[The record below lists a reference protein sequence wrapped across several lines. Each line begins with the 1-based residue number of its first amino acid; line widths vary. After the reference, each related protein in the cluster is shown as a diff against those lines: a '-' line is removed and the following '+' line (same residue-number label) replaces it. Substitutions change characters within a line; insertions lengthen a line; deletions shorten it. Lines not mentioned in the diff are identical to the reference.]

1 MSDRLERF
9 LCSTKRRYLLGLFG
23 AGLALVLGVLATN
36 SSLSAKDL
44 RVPKVYNATK
54 EWSASQS
61 RDIYVEFFN
70 SSATNSANFTVS
82 YQVSSGYVY
91 LTLDNAKWRSDDDVR
106 NTALCNDSNPDSKK
120 AKFYRKTDDNKTIV
134 YQVESSIPWKQTVFF
149 SNGTCNGSQLVQITI
164 PKGTTSN
171 VKVSVKIGNDNEGET
186 DLIVFHDQWKIKE
199 IKKAQAYVNS
209 TNNTAFKIDT
219 SNKVD
224 SKQANGTI
232 QFDFAYTNDTFG
244 FNYNANQF
252 NATVALDKFPSWLN
266 NVTSNN
272 TKCFPTVNATNYNG
286 ASAKDCDGNQTVTLS
301 FNIKGNE
308 TLSPAKI
315 ALSKYE
321 IAKVDGEDYTKDLL
335 SAYSG
340 DKTLLEVLYE
350 GLVVYIPRFDH
361 KKEGNPKTYV
371 NLATTKSGGKVRV
384 CKFEGDCYSNE
395 IALDNQVK
403 NLFQREPA
411 IENFLGGYSGALK
424 LEFINLGDPSELVC
438 YTVFVR
444 GDGTVVRVPC
454 LKGSGVEVGAN

>member
-9 LCSTKRRYLLGLFG
+9 LCSTKRRYLLGLLG
-23 AGLALVLGVLATN
+23 AGLALGLGVLATN

-44 RVPKVYNATK
+44 KVPKVYNVTK
-54 EWSASQS
+54 EWGASKGGDISVQFFSSSAS
-61 RDIYVEFFN
+61 
-70 SSATNSANFTVS
+70 NSANFT
-82 YQVSSGYVY
+82 SSSEATSGFVY
-91 LTLDNAKWRSDDDVR
+91 LTLDNAKWSGKT
-106 NTALCNDSNPDSKK
+106 NETALCRAVNSTVATFYGMTDNDRTIIYQINGSNPIASGI
-120 AKFYRKTDDNKTIV
+120 TL
-134 YQVESSIPWKQTVFF
+134 FF
-149 SNGTCNGSQLVQITI
+149 SNGTCNASNSDINVSIT
-164 PKGTTSN
+164 KGTTSN
-171 VKVSVKIGNDNEGET
+171 VKVRVRIGNNNEGET
-186 DLIVFHDQWKIKE
+186 DLIVFHDQWKIEE
-199 IKKAQAYVNS
+199 IRKAKAYINS
-209 TNNTAFKIDT
+209 TNNTVFKIDT
-219 SNKVD
+219 NVVNST
-224 SKQANGTI
+224 QTNGTI
-232 QFDFAYTNDTFG
+232 KFAYTISSFDK
-244 FNYNANQF
+244 NATQF

-272 TKCFPTVNATNYNG
+272 TKCFPNFNATNYNG
-286 ASAKDCDGNQTVTLS
+286 KSAEGCNGTQKVDLA
-301 FNIKGNE
+301 FHIKGNE

-321 IAKVDGEDYTKDLL
+321 ITKVDGEAYTKDLL

-340 DKTLLEVLYE
+340 DKTLLEVLHE

-371 NLATTKSGGKVRV
+371 NLATTKSGVKVRV

-403 NLFQREPA
+403 NLFQRESA